1 MKRKS
6 LRALTALLLTVLLC
20 IACNAAAPLIDT
32 PAMRQ
37 NAAQGAA
44 MLHDQYPIPQMVG
57 GFKSAQLD
65 NYTAVLMV
73 KTAAYTGEETWL
85 HKAFGGLRTD
95 MPITGGQSE
104 WDAYCTYAD
113 GSLSPT
119 QGLSYTRYW
128 HGYTLPLRILLCVLN
143 LANIQ
148 MLLFFVQLAL
158 MMCTVHLMI
167 RRGLSR
173 AVPAFFTAYF
183 LMMPFALGVCVQYAT
198 ASLPMLIFSIAL
210 LLWDERIDSAVGI
223 PVFFAVAGIITNF
236 VDLLTF
242 PLVTLGFPLTLL
254 ILLRLRRGDS
264 LMQLLVLSF
273 LCCMGWGLG
282 FGGMWALKWVI
293 TAACFGWDR
302 LHTIISQIFLR
313 VGADSGGVSF
323 TRMSVLKMNL
333 DVILGK
339 ASYLLILALT
349 ALASVLPS
357 IGSALK
363 EKCLCFNVRALALL
377 FPAAVSLAWYIV
389 MANHSYDHTY
399 FTYRSLTIGV
409 FAGMACLSCLTD
421 SLLYKKE
428 ASL

>member
-1 MKRKS
+1 MNAKF
-6 LRALTALLLTVLLC
+6 LRALIALMLTVLLC

-32 PAMRQ
+32 LAMRQ
-37 NAAQGAA
+37 NAAQGVT
-44 MLHDQYPIPQMVG
+44 MLRDQYPIPQTVG

-95 MPITGGQSE
+95 MPIADGQTE
-104 WDAYCTYAD
+104 WEAYCTYAD

-119 QGLSYTRYW
+119 HGLSYTRYW
-128 HGYTLPLRILLCVLN
+128 HGYTLALRILLCVLN

-148 MLLFFVQLAL
+148 MLLTFVQLAL
-158 MMCTVHLMI
+158 MMCIVHLMI
-167 RRGLSR
+167 RRGLCR

-183 LMMPFALGVCVQYAT
+183 LMTPFVLGVCVQYAT
-198 ASLPMLIFSIAL
+198 ASLTMLPACIAL
-210 LLWDERIDSAVGI
+210 LLFDERIDRSVGM
-223 PVFFAVAGIITNF
+223 PVFFAIVGIVTNF

-242 PLVTLGFPLTLL
+242 PLITLGFPLTLL
-254 ILLRLRRGDS
+254 LLLRLRRGDS
-264 LMQLLVLSF
+264 LMQLLALSF
-273 LCCMGWGLG
+273 FCCMGWGLG

-313 VGADSGGVSF
+313 IGADSGGVSF
-323 TRMSVLKMNL
+323 TRTEVLKMNL
-333 DVILGK
+333 NVILGK

-349 ALASVLPS
+349 ALCSVLPAAKE
-357 IGSALK
+357 ALK
-363 EKCLCFNVRALALL
+363 ARRIGLDARALVLL
-377 FPAAVSLAWYIV
+377 FPAAVSLMWYIV

-409 FAGMACLSCLTD
+409 FAGMACLACLPV
-421 SLLYKKE
+421 SRRR
-428 ASL
+428 

>member
-6 LRALTALLLTVLLC
+6 FRALLALMLAVLLC

-32 PAMRQ
+32 PAMRR
-37 NAAQGAA
+37 NAEQGVT
-44 MLHDQYPIPQMVG
+44 MLRDQYPIPQMVG

-95 MPITGGQSE
+95 MPIADGQSE
-104 WDAYCTYAD
+104 WEAYCTYAD

-148 MLLFFVQLAL
+148 MLLVFVQLTL
-158 MMCTVHLMI
+158 MMGIVHLMI

-183 LMMPFALGVCVQYAT
+183 LMMPFVLGVCVQYAT
-198 ASLPMLIFSIAL
+198 ASLPMLLFSAAL
-210 LLWDERIDSAVGI
+210 LLWDERIDRAVGL
-223 PVFFAVAGIITNF
+223 PVFFSIIGIITNF

-242 PLVTLGFPLTLL
+242 PLVTLGFPLTILL
-254 ILLRLRRGDS
+254 LLRLERGSS
-264 LMQLLVLSF
+264 LMQLLTLSF

-313 VGADSGGVSF
+313 MGADSGGVSF
-323 TRMSVLKMNL
+323 TRLSVLKMNL

-339 ASYLLILALT
+339 ASYLLILALAAFVSLLPAAKAALRKT
-349 ALASVLPS
+349 ALRLD
-357 IGSALK
+357 
-363 EKCLCFNVRALALL
+363 VRALALL

-399 FTYRSLTIGV
+399 FTYRNLTIGV
-409 FAGMACLSCLTD
+409 FAGMACLACLPAN
-421 SLLYKKE
+421 KRR
-428 ASL
+428 